1 MLEDRINQGELFHM
15 TSDNAYFDTE
25 SSRAIYRMAPHN
37 IPKKSI
43 TNFCIVLDI
52 DSTLVNTFEYSD
64 VPTIKS
70 LGILENP
77 KLMALRSR
85 IYRMGLE
92 DVLEKKG
99 KGTFLELWGIMR
111 PHLKEFL
118 IFCLSYF
125 KIVVIWSAGRPQYV
139 KDVSEIMFRDV
150 GDPNVVY
157 TSDECVEHV
166 EYIGDE
172 KIVTMRKPLSKLYND
187 PKLKGMLKPENTF
200 IIDDRIYSFA
210 EDPENGILI
219 PPYNP
224 DVTVESM
231 LTDDQALLQLMF
243 WFSKPEVKNSDDVR
257 KLSKREIFLTS
268 LRDYGFSLKM

>member
-1 MLEDRINQGELFHM
+1 
-15 TSDNAYFDTE
+15 
-25 SSRAIYRMAPHN
+25 
-37 IPKKSI
+37 
-43 TNFCIVLDI
+43 
-52 DSTLVNTFEYSD
+52 
-64 VPTIKS
+64 
-70 LGILENP
+70 
-77 KLMALRSR
+77 
-85 IYRMGLE
+85 MGLE